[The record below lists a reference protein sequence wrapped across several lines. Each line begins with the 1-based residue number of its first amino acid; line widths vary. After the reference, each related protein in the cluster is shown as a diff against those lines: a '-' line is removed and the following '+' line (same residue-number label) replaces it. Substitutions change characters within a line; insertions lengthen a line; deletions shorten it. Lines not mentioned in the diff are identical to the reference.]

1 MNESTVLAASMGL
14 AISIIGSSLC
24 AGEVSNVA
32 DAVIAA
38 QRVKLAQ
45 DAADGEVGPQSPRD
59 LRIPV
64 GDNPRVFSIAPPHTR
79 MHLCNI
85 HLHKGAEHA
94 GGEFTTFL
102 GNGDGKGFGTG
113 FGYNGQLTDAELA
126 PLATPVG
133 SGHEGLLAPGD
144 TIEVHYV
151 HTTTHTTPG
160 PTLHYCI
167 DHGTSNPQLRVETQ
181 VMVLVND
188 PEAADFTHLAAI
200 EQIGAY
206 WQAPHIPTD
215 TGKPIQYIGSTTG
228 PSYNE
233 AGSPFQVTWSVRPKV
248 MKVDIASL
256 AEWYEH
262 NIFDE
267 HHAHGVRN
275 LVINPKLLSPISD

>member
-1 MNESTVLAASMGL
+1 MTKPASLAASLGL
-14 AISIIGSSLC
+14 AVSL
-24 AGEVSNVA
+24 AGASVGAEDAPGVP

-38 QRVKLAQ
+38 QRAALAR

-59 LRIPV
+59 LRNRS
-64 GDNPRVFSIAPPHTR
+64 GENPAVFSIAPPRTR

-85 HLHKGAEHA
+85 HLHNGAEHR
-94 GGEFTTFL
+94 GGDFTKFL
-102 GNGDGKGFGTG
+102 GNGDGQGFGTG
-113 FGYNGQLTDAELA
+113 YAYDGQLTDAELA
-126 PLATPVG
+126 PLDRPVG

-188 PEAADFTHLAAI
+188 PQAADFNHLAAI
-200 EQIGAY
+200 QHVGPY
-206 WQAPHIPTD
+206 WQAPHIPDD
-215 TGKPIQYIGSTTG
+215 TGSPIAYIGSTTG

-233 AGSPFQVTWSVRPKV
+233 AGSPFQVTWSVRPGIV
-248 MKVDIASL
+248 KVDIASL
-256 AEWYEH
+256 AEWFED
-262 NIFDE
+262 NVFDE

-275 LVINPKLLSPISD
+275 LVLDPDLLSPIAD